1 MPRND
6 MISLFQSTSLQ
17 RHSKVDRWW
26 RNLCDGWWRR
36 MRAFLASF
44 VVQLKWTCVSN
55 RKFGPPCG
63 STLNLYHHVPTIY
76 GLYRSHGRR
85 FRKQTASYSSKGTH
99 MFFLNADF
107 IEVIGCLVS
116 PQYLGTYL
124 KKNMVYF
131 LSGSSSPWNH
141 NLWNVFF
148 TLFIYTFFQTA
159 FLSTSKK
166 QVFLKTEFYVHPSNK

>member
-1 MPRND
+1 MTWFPCFNQQVCSGTAKSTD
-6 MISLFQSTSLQ
+6 DGEISAT
-17 RHSKVDRWW
+17 DDG
-26 RNLCDGWWRR
+26 DGWGLFWHLLGSSWNGHV
-36 MRAFLASF
+36 FQTEIL
-44 VVQLKWTCVSN
+44 
-55 RKFGPPCG
+55 GPVAG
-63 STLNLYHHVPTIY
+63 VNLYHHVPTIY

-107 IEVIGCLVS
+107 IKVIGCLVS

-124 KKNMVYF
+124 KNYMVYF

-166 QVFLKTEFYVHPSNK
+166 MVFLKTEFYVHPSNK